1 MTRAFRGRRAWLALA
16 LFCLALALAAV
27 AVVHRAPINPPPS
40 SPWRAI
46 ERIAAVFGL
55 VPDLPAEW
63 AVDLD
68 KVGKPDGIRSAV
80 TAPLGEIANPF
91 HDADARKAW
100 TAWHEGRFQDA
111 LEPAAKAWATL
122 AKQDPQQE
130 RALLAFLVAQT
141 RIYAKDS
148 AGALAAAKIATTH
161 PLLGGEALTFIA
173 TRADEQGLSAVV
185 LALLKGRTE
194 PQHQLLRAK
203 SLRRNGQLDAAA
215 DALALVHA
223 ANGTALW
230 RKQQLEAMR
239 LANARGQQDD
249 AVKLAQQLIDQAGK
263 STQTEEAVDFLIGGS
278 DAVWQARL
286 KKRPQDAAAV
296 LDALVWTAQRRRY
309 PRATPALE
317 ALGKDPSLPL
327 PVRCHARSWAAH
339 THDRKGELEASIA
352 LLETVADECATPEVR
367 QLVVDED
374 TLAAGDPQ
382 WRIGRARLLQGKLD
396 GTADLKKALELGLD
410 GLDGDDAKTL
420 LHLATLPDAAQ
431 KLKQHGATSA
441 NDYAERD
448 IVDVMAWRFAMDA
461 MVAGKW
467 PDALK
472 ILDRLVEVR
481 DSEPTA
487 KAFAPRAADAPPP
500 RYDDRDWARGRA
512 DYFAGRALQ
521 ALGKDDAAIV
531 RWQRVVL
538 RHPLSYYATMALA
551 QLQAS
556 GAKMPALPQDE
567 LVAGPLL
574 TAKLLADSNV
584 QRARLLGQLGWHD
597 EAGDLLD
604 AVGLGRD
611 VAAADK
617 WAAGDPSGAWARA
630 ALDDEAAR
638 WTSSHATGRDALRR
652 FATRYP
658 HESNMLAWQIAYP
671 RAFRTLI
678 ENAAQEFGLH
688 PSVVW
693 AIGRSESGFNPRVE
707 SHAAAIGLLQLI
719 LPTAQAM
726 AKPLGLT
733 ADATTLRQPAVNVRL
748 GARYL
753 KALLSRFDRE
763 PQMAAGY
770 NAGGGAVG
778 RWRKTRGDWP
788 MDLFV
793 ESIPF
798 RETRDY
804 AKRVCSSIAVYRNLY
819 DGETLHAFALSQK
832 AVPTQDE
839 PPTEPS
845 TTAGTQPARQP
856 VVAVIAHEAETLE
869 VVVPSKPVVAVVAHA
884 AAVAKPVPV
893 RHAVAHAHGKSRQAI
908 ARAVAKREVV
918 AVSKRVARKAP
929 HERTLVSAVIR
940 PVKASPRAHPAAA
953 PAKHAAVKHHRKR

>member
-1 MTRAFRGRRAWLALA
+1 MLLT
-16 LFCLALALAAV
+16 LAAI
-27 AVVHRAPINPPPS
+27 AVLHRAPFDPPPS

-46 ERIAAVFGL
+46 ERIGLLFGV
-55 VPDLPAEW
+55 VPDLPPEW

-68 KVGKPDGIRSAV
+68 KIVKPDAAAKTAV
-80 TAPLGEIANPF
+80 AVPLGELDNPF
-91 HDADARKAW
+91 HDAAARNAW
-100 TAWHEGRFQDA
+100 QAWHEGRFQDA
-111 LEPAAKAWATL
+111 LDPASKAWTAL
-122 AKQDPQQE
+122 GKQDPDHE
-130 RALLAFLVAQT
+130 RPLLAFLYVQT
-141 RIYAKDS
+141 RLYAKDS
-148 AGALAAAKIATTH
+148 AGALAAAKMATTH
-161 PLLGGEALTFIA
+161 PVLGGEALTFLA
-173 TRADEQGLSAVV
+173 ERADEQGLSMVV

-194 PQHQLLRAK
+194 PQNLLLKAK
-203 SLRRNGQLDAAA
+203 SLRRNGQLDSAAE
-215 DALALVHA
+215 ALAQVHA
-223 ANGTALW
+223 ATGTALW

-239 LANARGQQDD
+239 LANARGKVDE
-249 AVKLAQQLIDQAGK
+249 AVQLAQQLIDQAGK
-263 STQTEEAVDFLIGGS
+263 STQTEEAIDFLIGGT

-296 LDALVWTAQRRRY
+296 LDALIWTAQRRRY
-309 PRATPALE
+309 GRATPALE
-317 ALGKDPSLPL
+317 SLGKDPAMSL

-339 THDRKGELEASIA
+339 AHDRKGELDASIA
-352 LLETVADECATPEVR
+352 LLEAVADECATPEVR
-367 QLVVDED
+367 QLAADED
-374 TLAAGDPQ
+374 PLSPGDPQ

-396 GTADLKKALELGLD
+396 GTADLKHALELGLS
-410 GLDGDDAKTL
+410 GLDGEDAKTL
-420 LHLATLPDAAQ
+420 LYLATLPDAAT
-431 KLKQHGATSA
+431 KLKTHGATSA

-461 MVAGKW
+461 MIAGKW
-467 PDALK
+467 SDALK

-487 KAFAPRAADAPPP
+487 TAFAPRASDAPPP

-521 ALGKDDAAIV
+521 VLGKDDAAMA

-538 RHPLSYYATMALA
+538 RHPLSYYATLSLS

-556 GAKMPALPQDE
+556 GARMPELPNE
-567 LVAGPLL
+567 TLTAGPQL
-574 TAKLLADSNV
+574 TAKLLSEPNV

-611 VAAADK
+611 VASSDK
-617 WAAGDPSGAWARA
+617 WAAGDPGGAWARA
-630 ALDDEAAR
+630 ALDDEAER

-652 FATRYP
+652 FATHYP
-658 HESNMLAWQIAYP
+658 HENNKLAWQIAYP
-671 RAFRTLI
+671 RAFKSLV
-678 ENAAQEFGLH
+678 ENAADEFGLH
-688 PSVVW
+688 PSIVW

-733 ADATTLRQPAVNVRL
+733 ADATTLRQPSVNVRL

-753 KALLSRFDRE
+753 KSLFSRFERE

-804 AKRVCSSIAVYRNLY
+804 AKRVSSSIAVYRNLY
-819 DGETLHAFALSQK
+819 DGETLHAFALTQK
-832 AVPTQDE
+832 SVPTQDE

-845 TTAGTQPARQP
+845 STAATQAARQP
-856 VVAVIAHEAETLE
+856 AVAVIEHKAETLE
-869 VVVPSKPVVAVVAHA
+869 VVTAAPVRPVVVAPASKPLVVKSARPEKARA
-884 AAVAKPVPV
+884 P
-893 RHAVAHAHGKSRQAI
+893 HAVAHGHEKAHPI
-908 ARAVAKREVV
+908 ARGHGRQVAAKAHKPV
-918 AVSKRVARKAP
+918 AHKAP
-929 HERTLVSAVIR
+929 RERMLVSAVLQ
-940 PVKASPRAHPAAA
+940 PPRSSS
-953 PAKHAAVKHHRKR
+953 HATKHRKHR

>member
-1 MTRAFRGRRAWLALA
+1 M
-16 LFCLALALAAV
+16 
-27 AVVHRAPINPPPS
+27 HRAPIDPPPS
-40 SPWRAI
+40 SPWRVI
-46 ERIAAVFGL
+46 ERIGLVFGL
-55 VPDLPAEW
+55 MPDLPAEW
-63 AVDLD
+63 AVDVD
-68 KVGKPDGIRSAV
+68 KVVKNDANTKSGESVK
-80 TAPLGEIANPF
+80 LGDLSNPF

-100 TAWHEGRFQDA
+100 AAWHEGRFQDA
-111 LEPAAKAWATL
+111 LEPASKAWTAL
-122 AKQDPQQE
+122 GKQDPEKE
-130 RALLAFLVAQT
+130 RPLLAFLYVQT

-161 PLLGGEALTFIA
+161 PVLGGEALSFLA
-173 TRADEQGLSAVV
+173 SRADDQGLAMVV
-185 LALLKGRTE
+185 LALLKDRTE
-194 PQHQLLRAK
+194 PQNLLLKARA
-203 SLRRNGQLDAAA
+203 LRRSGQFELAA
-215 DALALVHA
+215 DTLAQVHVA
-223 ANGTALW
+223 SGTALF

-239 LANARGQQDD
+239 LAHARGRADD
-249 AVKLAQQLIDQAGK
+249 AVQMAQTLIDVAGK
-263 STQTEEAVDFLIGGS
+263 SAQTEEAVDFLIGGS

-296 LDALVWTAQRRRY
+296 LDALVWSAQRRRY
-309 PRATPALE
+309 SRATPALE
-317 ALGKDPSLPL
+317 ALAKDLNVAL

-339 THDRKGELEASIA
+339 THDRKGELDASIA
-352 LLETVADECATPEVR
+352 LLESVIEDCTSADVQ

-374 TLAAGDPQ
+374 SLAPGDAL
-382 WRIGRARLLQGKLD
+382 WRLGRARLLQGKLD
-396 GTADLKKALELGLD
+396 GTTDLKKALEAGLT
-410 GLDGDDAKTL
+410 GLEADDTKTL
-420 LHLATLPDAAQ
+420 LHLATLPDAAT
-431 KLKQHGATSA
+431 KLKAHGATSA

-467 PDALK
+467 ADALK
-472 ILDRLVEVR
+472 ILDKLVEVR

-487 KAFAPRAADAPPP
+487 TAFAPRAANAPAA

-521 ALGKDDAAIV
+521 ALGKDDAAIE
-531 RWQRVVL
+531 RWKRVVL
-538 RHPLSYYATMALA
+538 RHPLSYYATMSLA

-556 GAKMPALPQDE
+556 GAKMPDLPKE
-567 LVAGPLL
+567 PLTAGPQL
-574 TAKLLADSNV
+574 TAKLLADPNV

-604 AVGLGRD
+604 AAGLGRD
-611 VAAADK
+611 VAPMDK

-630 ALDDEAAR
+630 ALDDEAER

-658 HESNMLAWQIAYP
+658 SESNKLAWEIAYP
-671 RAFRTLI
+671 RAFRSLI
-678 ENAAQEFGLH
+678 EAAAQEFGLH

-733 ADATTLRQPAVNVRL
+733 ADATTLRQPSVNVRL

-753 KALLSRFDRE
+753 KSLLGRFERE
-763 PQMAAGY
+763 AQMAAGY

-788 MDLFV
+788 LDLFV

-845 TTAGTQPARQP
+845 SNASTQAAQ
-856 VVAVIAHEAETLE
+856 
-869 VVVPSKPVVAVVAHA
+869 KPVVAVVEHKAEMQEVAEA
-884 AAVAKPVPV
+884 APVKPAVAVI
-893 RHAVAHAHGKSRQAI
+893 AHGSLVEKPKKTAHVEAHHAKAAQVVKPHGKVAPVAAKAKKS
-908 ARAVAKREVV
+908 ARKHGRDRVLASAVVHPAKR
-918 AVSKRVARKAP
+918 AAP
-929 HERTLVSAVIR
+929 
-940 PVKASPRAHPAAA
+940 PKGAHPA
-953 PAKHAAVKHHRKR
+953 HKHHKKH

>member
-1 MTRAFRGRRAWLALA
+1 M
-16 LFCLALALAAV
+16 
-27 AVVHRAPINPPPS
+27 
-40 SPWRAI
+40 
-46 ERIAAVFGL
+46 
-55 VPDLPAEW
+55 PDLPDEW

-68 KVGKPDGIRSAV
+68 KVPKSDAPIKNAV
-80 TAPLGEIANPF
+80 TAPLGELANPF
-91 HDADARKAW
+91 RDADARKAW
-100 TAWHEGRFQDA
+100 EAWHEGRFQDA
-111 LEPAAKAWATL
+111 LEPASKAWTAL
-122 AKQDPQQE
+122 GKRDPEQE
-130 RALLAFLVAQT
+130 RPLLAFLYAQT
-141 RIYAKDS
+141 RLYAKDN
-148 AGALAAAKIATTH
+148 AAALAAAKIAATH
-161 PLLGGEALTFIA
+161 PLLGGEALTYIA
-173 TRADEQGLSAVV
+173 TRADEQGLSFVV

-194 PQHQLLRAK
+194 PQNLLLKAK
-203 SLRRNGQLDAAA
+203 ALRRNGQFDAAVEM
-215 DALALVHA
+215 LGQFRPG
-223 ANGTALW
+223 NGTGLW
-230 RKQQLEAMR
+230 RKQQLEGMR
-239 LANARGQQDD
+239 LANARGKFD
-249 AVKLAQQLIDQAGK
+249 AAVQIAQQLIDQAGK
-263 STQTEEAVDFLIGGS
+263 STQTEEAVEFLIGGS

-317 ALGKDPSLPL
+317 ALAKDTTLAL

-339 THDRKGELEASIA
+339 THDRKGELDASIA
-352 LLETVADECATPEVR
+352 LLETVVDECAAPEVA
-367 QLVVDED
+367 QLIVDED
-374 TLAAGDPQ
+374 PLGPGDAQ
-382 WRIGRARLLQGKLD
+382 WRIGRARLLQGKLE
-396 GTADLKKALELGLD
+396 GTADLKKALELGLG

-420 LHLATLPDAAQ
+420 LHLATLPDAAA

-467 PDALK
+467 QDALK
-472 ILDRLVEVR
+472 ILNRLVEVR
-481 DSEPTA
+481 DSEATET
-487 KAFAPRAADAPPP
+487 AFAPRANNAPPP

-521 ALGKDDAAIV
+521 ALGKDDAAID
-531 RWQRVVL
+531 RWKRVVL
-538 RHPLSYYATMALA
+538 RHPLSYYATMSLG

-556 GAKMPALPQDE
+556 GAHMPDLPKE
-567 LVAGPLL
+567 PLAAGPQL
-574 TAKLLADSNV
+574 TAKLLADPNV

-604 AVGLGRD
+604 AAGLGRD
-611 VAAADK
+611 VAPTDK
-617 WAAGDPSGAWARA
+617 WSAGDPQGAWARA
-630 ALDDEAAR
+630 ALDDEAER
-638 WTSSHATGRDALRR
+638 WTSSHAMGRDALRR
-652 FATRYP
+652 YATRYP
-658 HESNMLAWQIAYP
+658 DVDNKLAWQIAYP
-671 RAFRTLI
+671 RAYRTLI
-678 ENAAQEFGLH
+678 EGAAQEFGLH

-733 ADATTLRQPAVNVRL
+733 ADATTLRQPSVNVRL

-763 PQMAAGY
+763 AQMAAGY

-819 DGETLHAFALSQK
+819 DGETLHAFGLTQK
-832 AVPTQDE
+832 ALPTQDE

-845 TTAGTQPARQP
+845 SNAGTQVAHKPAVAVIEHAAEAQVVADAAPAKP
-856 VVAVIAHEAETLE
+856 VVAAPLPQKPAVAVIAHAPLLE
-869 VVVPSKPVVAVVAHA
+869 RHVKPA
-884 AAVAKPVPV
+884 
-893 RHAVAHAHGKSRQAI
+893 RHGKQHVQQAVAHSHARPTGHVRETPHREAH
-908 ARAVAKREVV
+908 AVTQHA
-918 AVSKRVARKAP
+918 ARKP
-929 HERTLVSAVIR
+929 SRDRLLVSAVVH
-940 PVKASPRAHPAAA
+940 PPKATPPPA
-953 PAKHAAVKHHRKR
+953 AKHAAGKHHKHR

>member
-1 MTRAFRGRRAWLALA
+1 MALTFVAA
-16 LFCLALALAAV
+16 L
-27 AVVHRAPINPPPS
+27 HHAPNNPPPD

-46 ERIAAVFGL
+46 ERIGLLFGV
-55 VPDLPAEW
+55 VPDLPPEW
-63 AVDLD
+63 ALDLD
-68 KVGKPDGIRSAV
+68 KVPKPGAPVKPAV

-91 HDADARKAW
+91 HDPDASKAW

-111 LEPAAKAWATL
+111 LEPASKAWNAL

-130 RALLAFLVAQT
+130 RPLLAFLYVQT
-141 RIYAKDS
+141 RLYAKDN
-148 AGALAAAKIATTH
+148 AGALAAAKIATTQAI
-161 PLLGGEALTFIA
+161 LGGEALTFLA
-173 TRADEQGLSAVV
+173 ARADEQGLSMVV
-185 LALLKGRTE
+185 LALLKDRTD
-194 PQHQLLRAK
+194 PQHMLLKAK
-203 SLRRNGQLDAAA
+203 AYRRNGQLDSAA
-215 DALALVHA
+215 DALAQMHVA
-223 ANGTALW
+223 TGTALW

-239 LANARGQQDD
+239 LAHARYKEDD
-249 AVKLAQQLIDQAGK
+249 AVQIARQLIDQAGK
-263 STQTEEAVDFLIGGS
+263 SAQTEEAVDFLIGGS

-286 KKRPQDAAAV
+286 KKRPQDGVAV

-309 PRATPALE
+309 GRATPALE
-317 ALGKDPSLPL
+317 TLGKDATLPL
-327 PVRCHARSWAAH
+327 AVRCHARSWAAH
-339 THDRKGELEASIA
+339 THDRKGELDASIA
-352 LLETVADECATPEVR
+352 LLQGVADECTTPDVAA
-367 QLVVDED
+367 LAIDED
-374 TLAAGDPQ
+374 PLRPGDAE
-382 WRIGRARLLQGKLD
+382 WRIGRAMLLQGKLD
-396 GTADLKKALELGLD
+396 GAAQLKKAIELGVSGLD
-410 GLDGDDAKTL
+410 GEDAKTL

-461 MVAGKW
+461 MLVGKW
-467 PDALK
+467 QDALK

-487 KAFAPRAADAPPP
+487 TAFAPRAADAPAP

-521 ALGKDDAAIV
+521 ALGKDDKATA
-531 RWQRVVL
+531 RWQRVVV
-538 RHPLSYYATMALA
+538 RHPLSYYATMAMG
-551 QLQAS
+551 QLHAS
-556 GAKMPALPQDE
+556 GAKMPELPPE
-567 LVAGPLL
+567 PLTAGPQM
-574 TAKLLADSNV
+574 TAKLLAEPNV

-604 AVGLGRD
+604 AAGLGRD
-611 VAAADK
+611 VATADK
-617 WAAGDPSGAWARA
+617 WAEGDPAGAWARA
-630 ALDDEAAR
+630 ALDDEAER
-638 WTSSHATGRDALRR
+638 WTSSHAMGRDALRR

-658 HESNMLAWQIAYP
+658 HENNKLAWQIAYP

-733 ADATTLRQPAVNVRL
+733 ADATTLRQPSVNVRL

-753 KALLSRFDRE
+753 KSLLGRFDRE
-763 PQMAAGY
+763 AQMAAGY

-793 ESIPF
+793 EAIPF

-819 DGETLHAFALSQK
+819 DGETLHAFGLTQK

-845 TTAGTQPARQP
+845 STAGTQA
-856 VVAVIAHEAETLE
+856 AH
-869 VVVPSKPVVAVVAHA
+869 KPVVAVVTHEAVGEVAPVVAEAAVKPTGKPVVVIAHSLVAKEAVAAHEAPRKPELASRHGKQQMAKAVQHAHEKGLAKTHGKLAKTQHSHA
-884 AAVAKPVPV
+884 AKATL
-893 RHAVAHAHGKSRQAI
+893 
-908 ARAVAKREVV
+908 
-918 AVSKRVARKAP
+918 ARKP
-929 HERTLVSAVIR
+929 PRERLLVSAVVR
-940 PVKASPRAHPAAA
+940 PVKPAKSAP
-953 PAKHAAVKHHRKR
+953 PAKHHKHR

>member
-1 MTRAFRGRRAWLALA
+1 M
-16 LFCLALALAAV
+16 
-27 AVVHRAPINPPPS
+27 
-40 SPWRAI
+40 
-46 ERIAAVFGL
+46 
-55 VPDLPAEW
+55 
-63 AVDLD
+63 DLD
-68 KVGKPDGIRSAV
+68 KVGQGDATRFAV

-111 LEPAAKAWATL
+111 LAPASKAWNAL
-122 AKQDPQQE
+122 AQADPQQE
-130 RALLAFLVAQT
+130 RPLLAFLYAQT
-141 RIYAKDS
+141 RLYAKDA
-148 AGALAAAKIATTH
+148 AGALAAARIATQQ
-161 PLLGGEALTFIA
+161 PLLGADALTFLA
-173 TRADEQGLSAVV
+173 ARADEQGLSMVV
-185 LALLKGRTE
+185 LALLKGRSE
-194 PQHQLLRAK
+194 PQQQLLVAK
-203 SLRRNGQLDAAA
+203 ALRRNGQMTAAA
-215 DALALVHA
+215 QALAQVHA
-223 ANGTALW
+223 ATGTGLW

-239 LANARGQQDD
+239 LAGARGQMDD
-249 AVKLAQQLIDQAGK
+249 AVQLARQLIDQAGK
-263 STQTEEAVDFLIGGS
+263 STQTEEAVDALIGGS

-286 KKRPQDAAAV
+286 KKRPQDAPAV

-309 PRATPALE
+309 ARATPALE
-317 ALGKDPSLPL
+317 AMGKDMSLPL
-327 PVRCHARSWAAH
+327 PIRCHARSWAAH
-339 THDRKGELEASIA
+339 THDRKGELDASIA
-352 LLETVADECATPEVR
+352 LLEGVAADCATPEVR
-367 QLVVDED
+367 QLAVDED
-374 TLAAGDPQ
+374 TLAPGDPE
-382 WRIGRARLLQGKLD
+382 WRIGRARLLQGKLE
-396 GTADLKKALELGLD
+396 GAADLKKALELGLG
-410 GLDGDDAKTL
+410 GLDGEDARTL
-420 LHLATLPDAAQ
+420 LHLTTLPDAAQ
-431 KLKQHGATSA
+431 KLKTHGATSA

-481 DSEPTA
+481 DAEPTA
-487 KAFAPRAADAPPP
+487 TAFAPRAADAPPP
-500 RYDDRDWARGRA
+500 RYDDRDWARGRG

-521 ALGKDDAAIV
+521 ALGKDDAAIA

-556 GAKMPALPQDE
+556 GARMPELPQDE
-567 LVAGPLL
+567 LVAGPVL
-574 TAKLLADSNV
+574 TAKLLADANV

-630 ALDDEAAR
+630 ALDDEAGR
-638 WTSSHATGRDALRR
+638 WTASHAMGRDALRR

-658 HESNMLAWQIAYP
+658 GESNKLAWQIAYP

-678 ENAAQEFGLH
+678 EDAAQEFGLH

-733 ADATTLRQPAVNVRL
+733 ADAGTLRQPAVNVRL

-753 KALLSRFDRE
+753 KTLLGRFDRE
-763 PQMAAGY
+763 AQMAAGY

-804 AKRVCSSIAVYRNLY
+804 AKRVCASIAVYRNLY
-819 DGETLHAFALSQK
+819 DGETLHAFGLTQK

-845 TTAGTQPARQP
+845 STAGTQVARAPAVAVVSHAAQTL
-856 VVAVIAHEAETLE
+856 VVADAAPVKPAVTVIAHGLSAPRA
-869 VVVPSKPVVAVVAHA
+869 VRAPHPVT
-884 AAVAKPVPV
+884 V
-893 RHAVAHAHGKSRQAI
+893 RAVAHVRAQPRQQAHTHSRREI
-908 ARAVAKREVV
+908 AAVSRHVAK
-918 AVSKRVARKAP
+918 KAP
-929 HERTLVSAVIR
+929 RERMLVSAVVM
-940 PVKASPRAHPAAA
+940 PVRAGKPASVAPR
-953 PAKHAAVKHHRKR
+953 HHRHR